1 MGTMRQKIPLQT
13 YSRRTMRLHARRS
26 GARRVA
32 GLAALVIAVLGAGSL
47 AAYALMGPGAALWT
61 SGTDTARSGNTSAP
75 ASVASSPASATTS
88 APAATSTAPAA
99 AEPTAPADPSR
110 PATITVAGVGDML
123 FDRQV
128 KKLIESRGGE
138 APLARVAERLSRAD
152 VTVGNLETTL
162 ATGGKRNPVKEP
174 KYAFRGHPDGVAG
187 LKLAGFDAVSI
198 ANNHMLDYGWGPLRD
213 TISSLWDAGIGT
225 AGAGKDTDAAWTPA
239 TIETTQG
246 ARVAFLAFSHILP
259 PGFLAGE
266 DRPGIA
272 SGRMDRKLVVKA
284 IRDAKKSHD
293 YVIVSYHWGVEYEDD
308 ANGDQVRWARE
319 TIDAGADM
327 VLAHHPHVI
336 QGVEFYKG
344 RLIAYSLGDFV
355 FDHYSRKTGEAF
367 ILEAELGPDGTPE
380 ALAVPVYLDDTYGHP
395 KVVKGAHAGEILTRL
410 KKISGKHGTSVVIS
424 GSTARLL
431 P

>member
-26 GARRVA
+26 GARRIA
-32 GLAALVIAVLGAGSL
+32 GLSALVIAVLGAGSL
-47 AAYALMGPGAALWT
+47 AAYALVGPGSSLWT
-61 SGTDTARSGNTSAP
+61 AGSDTAREERISATARTA
-75 ASVASSPASATTS
+75 ASAASETTAPRSATTS
-88 APAATSTAPAA
+88 PPAAS
-99 AEPTAPADPSR
+99 EPTAPADPSR
-110 PATITVAGVGDML
+110 PATITIAGVGDML

-138 APLARVAERLSRAD
+138 APLARVAERLARAD

-162 ATGGKRNPVKEP
+162 ASGGKRNPVKEP

-198 ANNHMLDYGWGPLRD
+198 ANNHMLDYGWDPLRD
-213 TISSLWDAGIGT
+213 TISSLRAAGIGT
-225 AGAGKDTDAAWTPA
+225 AGAGKNTDEAWTPA

-272 SGRMDRKLVVKA
+272 SGRMDRTLVVKA

-395 KVVKGAHAGEILTRL
+395 KVVKGSHADEILTRL